1 MDKET
6 HKKLTANFP
15 KSVIKKAPQGKFGDY
30 ISHGI
35 ITQRLIDVVG
45 GKYNFL
51 IKEIIRD
58 KDNAVVGAICRL
70 EIEGLG
76 AVEEVGDVDRHA
88 VARNL
93 TESEILKLAVSDG
106 IKRCAMRFGV
116 GLGQLWNQG
125 VTEGVTEEEHYAGST
140 EETPKKKQVTQ
151 ESGISPS
158 KPKITEATLKQMV
171 FTSCND
177 NKDFA
182 RKCYK
187 DCMNRTIIK
196 TNQDDIALWEDETIK
211 IFLDYVDDYIA
222 KHEETFKDRESNPKI
237 VNKTIDAGLETE
249 VIKESNTEDVL
260 VVGKKEEEDMADIP
274 DGPWQQ
280 EPISEGQVK
289 FIETLIKQAIDSGQ
303 DSLGAEAKQY
313 LNSGEATKGNASSMI
328 DKLKDALSQL

>member
-15 KSVIKKAPQGKFGDY
+15 KSVVKKAPQGKFGDY
-30 ISHGI
+30 VPHHIY
-35 ITQRLIDVVG
+35 TKRLVDVVG
-45 GKYNFL
+45 GKYNFTYD
-51 IKEIIRD
+51 IIRD
-58 KDNAVVGAICRL
+58 KDNAVVGAKCTL
-70 EIEGLG
+70 EIDDLG
-76 AVEEVGDVDRHA
+76 TVQEVGDVDRHA
-88 VARNL
+88 LARNL

-106 IKRCAMRFGV
+106 IKRCCMRFGI
-116 GLGQLWNQG
+116 GLELWTG
-125 VTEGVTEEEHYAGST
+125 DTTEEEHYAGST

-196 TNQDDIALWEDETIK
+196 TNQSDIALWEDETIK

-222 KHEETFKDRESNPKI
+222 KHEETFKDRESNEPI
-237 VNKTIDAGLETE
+237 VNKIIEELGE
-249 VIKESNTEDVL
+249 VEVK
-260 VVGKKEEEDMADIP
+260 DMADIP
-274 DGPWQQ
+274 SGKWEQD
-280 EPISEGQVK
+280 PISEGQVK
-289 FIETLIKQAIDSGQ
+289 FIETLVKQAIDSGL
-303 DSLGAEAKQY
+303 DELGAEAKQY
-313 LNSGEATKGNASSMI
+313 LNSGEATKGNASAMI
-328 DKLKDALSQL
+328 DKLKNALS

>member
-88 VARNL
+88 VARNI

-140 EETPKKKQVTQ
+140 EETPKKKQVAQKT
-151 ESGISPS
+151 GISPS

-182 RKCYK
+182 AKCYK
-187 DCMNRTIIK
+187 DCMNRTFIK
-196 TNQDDIALWEDETIK
+196 TKQDNIALWEDETIK
-211 IFLDYVDDYIA
+211 IFLDYVEEYIT
-222 KHEETFKDRESNPKI
+222 KHEETFKDRESNEPV
-237 VNKTIDAGLETE
+237 VNMIIEELGE
-249 VIKESNTEDVL
+249 VEE
-260 VVGKKEEEDMADIP
+260 KKVEEKDMADIP
-274 DGPWQQ
+274 DGPWKQ
-280 EPISEGQVK
+280 EPITEGQIK

-303 DSLGAEAKQY
+303 DALAAEAKQY
-313 LNSGEATKGNASSMI
+313 LSSGEATKGNASSMI
-328 DKLKDALSQL
+328 DKLKEA

>member
-88 VARNL
+88 VARNI

-106 IKRCAMRFGV
+106 IKRCAMRFGI

-140 EETPKKKQVTQ
+140 EETPKKKQVAQKT
-151 ESGISPS
+151 GISPS

-182 RKCYK
+182 AKCYK
-187 DCMNRTIIK
+187 DCMNRTFIK
-196 TNQDDIALWEDETIK
+196 TKQDNIALWEDETIK
-211 IFLDYVDDYIA
+211 IFLDYVEEYIT
-222 KHEETFKDRESNPKI
+222 KHEETFKDRESNEPV
-237 VNKTIDAGLETE
+237 VNMIIEELGE
-249 VIKESNTEDVL
+249 VEE
-260 VVGKKEEEDMADIP
+260 KKVEEKDMADIP
-274 DGPWQQ
+274 DGPWKQ
-280 EPISEGQVK
+280 EPITEGQIK

-303 DSLGAEAKQY
+303 DALAAEAKQY
-313 LNSGEATKGNASSMI
+313 LSSGEATKGNASSMI
-328 DKLKDALSQL
+328 DKLKEA